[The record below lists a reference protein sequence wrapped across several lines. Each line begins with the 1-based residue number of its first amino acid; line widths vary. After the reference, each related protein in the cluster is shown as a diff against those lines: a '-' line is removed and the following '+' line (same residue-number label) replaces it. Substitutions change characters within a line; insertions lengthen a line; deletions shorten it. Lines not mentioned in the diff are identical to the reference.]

1 MQTSID
7 DLKTYLPYAGT
18 SGWSGSETSRER
30 AEDLDKSG
38 ITIKRQQFVLSELL
52 VSGKYGMTW
61 RELDLYFSHHGVS
74 TALLSVLHKTGA
86 IERLSERRNRCSVYV
101 LPEFVYG
108 RETQAQG
115 RKKAKKACSN
125 CGHEE

>member
-1 MQTSID
+1 MQTSIE
-7 DLKTYLPYAGT
+7 DLTDYLPYAGT
-18 SGWSGSETSRER
+18 SGWSGSDASRER
-30 AEDLDKSG
+30 AEDLDRSG
-38 ITIKRQQFVLSELL
+38 VTTKRQQFVLSELL
-52 VSGKYGMTW
+52 MLGKRGITW
-61 RELDLYFSHHGVS
+61 RELDVNFRHHGVS

-115 RKKAKKACSN
+115 RKKAIKACSN
-125 CGHEE
+125 CGHKE

>member
-7 DLKTYLPYAGT
+7 DLPVLPYAGT

-30 AEDLDKSG
+30 AKDFDESG

-52 VSGKYGMTW
+52 MNGKRGITW
-61 RELDLYFSHHGVS
+61 RELDVHYGHHGIS
-74 TALLSVLHKTGA
+74 TALLSVLHKAGV
-86 IERLSERRNRCSVYV
+86 IDRLSERRSRCSVYV

-108 RETQAQG
+108 RETQTQG
-115 RKKAKKACSN
+115 RKNAIKTCSN
-125 CGHEE
+125 CGHKE

>member
-1 MQTSID
+1 MQMNISEF
-7 DLKTYLPYAGT
+7 LSLPYAGT
-18 SGWSGSETSRER
+18 SGWSGSTTSRER

-52 VSGKYGMTW
+52 CSGKRGMTW
-61 RELDLYFSHHGVS
+61 RELDQYFSHHGV
-74 TALLSVLHKTGA
+74 TTNLLSVLHKAGA
-86 IERLSERRNRCSVYV
+86 IQRLSERRDRCLVYV

-115 RKKAKKACSN
+115 RKKVKKACSN

>member
-1 MQTSID
+1 MQMNISEF
-7 DLKTYLPYAGT
+7 LSLPYAGT

-52 VSGKYGMTW
+52 CSGKRGMTW
-61 RELDLYFSHHGVS
+61 RELDQYFSHHGV
-74 TALLSVLHKTGA
+74 TTNLLSVLHKAGA
-86 IERLSERRNRCSVYV
+86 IQRLSERRDRCLVYV

-115 RKKAKKACSN
+115 RKKVKKACSN

>member
-1 MQTSID
+1 MQTSISD
-7 DLKTYLPYAGT
+7 FLGALPYAGN
-18 SGWSGSETSRER
+18 SGWSGSAPSRER

-52 VSGKYGMTW
+52 VSGKYGITW
-61 RELDLYFSHHGVS
+61 RELDMHFSHHGVS
-74 TALLSVLHKTGA
+74 TALLSVLHKVGA
-86 IERLSERRNRCSVYV
+86 IQRLSERRNRCSVYV

-115 RKKAKKACSN
+115 RKKVIKACSN
-125 CGHEE
+125 CGHME

>member
-7 DLKTYLPYAGT
+7 DLKNYLPYAGT

-52 VSGKYGMTW
+52 ILGKRGITW
-61 RELDLYFSHHGVS
+61 RELDVHYGHHGIS
-74 TALLSVLHKTGA
+74 TALLSVLHKAGV
-86 IERLSERRNRCSVYV
+86 IERLSERRSRCSVYV

-108 RETQAQG
+108 RETQAHG
-115 RKKAKKACSN
+115 HKKAIKACSN

>member
-7 DLKTYLPYAGT
+7 DLPVLPYAGT

-52 VSGKYGMTW
+52 MLGKQGITW
-61 RELDLYFSHHGVS
+61 RELDVHYGHHGS
-74 TALLSVLHKTGA
+74 
-86 IERLSERRNRCSVYV
+86 
-101 LPEFVYG
+101 
-108 RETQAQG
+108 
-115 RKKAKKACSN
+115 
-125 CGHEE
+125 